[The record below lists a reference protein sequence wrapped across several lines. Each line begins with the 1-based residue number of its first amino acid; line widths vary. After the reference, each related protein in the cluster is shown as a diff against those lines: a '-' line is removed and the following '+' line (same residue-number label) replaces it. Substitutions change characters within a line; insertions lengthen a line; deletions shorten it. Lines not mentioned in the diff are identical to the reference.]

1 LNTSLFIARKLANGS
16 PSAFS
21 GFIIRLSAG
30 ATAIGVAA
38 MIITVCFVNGFQNSV
53 SQKIYAFWGHIRVQ
67 HYEPNKSIVSEE
79 QPIQKDTNVEKALL
93 QHSELAYFQPY
104 ATKSAVIDKLN
115 NIEGI
120 LLKGVDPTYHSIA
133 LQPYIQTGQ
142 WLRFPD
148 SGYSKE
154 IIISVQLAK
163 QLNINLYDTVKLYFI
178 TNETGARTYRKLR
191 VCGMYKTGIEEYDKL
206 FCIADIR
213 LIQQMNSWKPSE
225 IGGYEV
231 FAKETNQLDS
241 LNNTLLND
249 LPIQWMSRTIRSIY
263 PNIFD
268 WLSIQN
274 VNRTVVF
281 IIMGIVA
288 IINMITCLLILI
300 LERTKM
306 IGLLKAIGARDHSIM
321 RIFLYYAGYIAVRG
335 VLGGLILGVGLC
347 LLQQY
352 TGFIRLDETSYYV
365 TQAPVFIIWWQ
376 VLLICIAT
384 IFTCYTVLLIPVL
397 LIKRISPLQA
407 LQFR

>member
-1 LNTSLFIARKLANGS
+1 MNTSLFIARKLANGS

-38 MIITVCFVNGFQNSV
+38 MIITVCFVNGFQSSV

-79 QPIQKDTNVEKALL
+79 QPIQKDTIVEKALL

-120 LLKGVDPTYHSIA
+120 LLKGVDPTYHTAA
-133 LQPYIQTGQ
+133 LEPYMQSGK
-142 WLRFPD
+142 WLSFPD

-154 IIISVQLAK
+154 IIVSVQLAK
-163 QLNINLYDTVKLYFI
+163 QLNIKLSDTIKLYFI

-191 VCGMYKTGIEEYDKL
+191 VSGMYKTGIEEYDKL

-213 LIQQMNSWKPSE
+213 LIQQMNSWQSSQ

-249 LPIQWMSRTIRSIY
+249 LPVQWMSRTIRSIY

-274 VNRTVVF
+274 VNRIVVF
-281 IIMGIVA
+281 IIMGVVA

-306 IGLLKAIGARDHSIM
+306 IGLLKAIGARDHPIM
-321 RIFLYYAGYIAVRG
+321 RIFLYYAGYIAIRG
-335 VLGGLILGVGLC
+335 VLGGFILGVGLC

-352 TGFIRLDETSYYV
+352 TGFITLDESSYYV
-365 TQAPVFIIWWQ
+365 TQAPVLIIWWQ

>member
-16 PSAFS
+16 PTAFS
-21 GFIIRLSAG
+21 AFIIRLSTG
-30 ATAIGVAA
+30 ATAIGVSA
-38 MIITVCFVNGFQNSV
+38 MIITVCFVNGFQSLV

-79 QPIQKDTNVEKALL
+79 QPIQKDTFVEKALL
-93 QHSELAYFQPY
+93 QHQELQYFQPY
-104 ATKSAVIDKLN
+104 ATKSAVIDKSN

-120 LLKGVDPTYHSIA
+120 LLKGVDTTYHIAA
-133 LQPYIQTGQ
+133 LQPYIVSGK
-142 WLRFPD
+142 WISFPD

-163 QLNINLYDTVKLYFI
+163 QLNINLNDTVKLYFI
-178 TNETGARTYRKLR
+178 SDENGARTYRKLR
-191 VCGMYKTGIEEYDKL
+191 VSGLYKTGIEEYDKL
-206 FCIADIR
+206 FCIGDLR
-213 LIQQMNSWKPSE
+213 LIQQMNNWQPSQ

-241 LNNTLLND
+241 LNNSLLND
-249 LPIQWMSRTIRSIY
+249 LPMQWMSRTIRSIY

-274 VNRTVVF
+274 VNRIVVF

-288 IINMITCLLILI
+288 VINMITCLLILI

-306 IGLLKAIGARDHSIM
+306 IGLLKAIGARDNSIM
-321 RIFLYYAGYIAVRG
+321 RIFLYYAGYIAIRG
-335 VLGGLILGVGLC
+335 VLIGFLLGIGLC
-347 LLQQY
+347 VLQQY
-352 TGFIRLDETSYYV
+352 TGFITLDESSYYV
-365 TQAPVFIIWWQ
+365 TEAPVLIIWWQ
-376 VLLICIAT
+376 ILLICIAT
-384 IFTCYTVLLIPVL
+384 IIICYTVLLIPVL
-397 LIKRISPLQA
+397 LIKKIRPLQA